1 MSGAGEAL
9 VDPAMIAEQLGELPA
24 TVVAE
29 ILAAFAADCERCARD
44 LLAATTADDTVAAG
58 RARHALRGICG
69 NFGAARLIAAAK
81 GALHNEADRAAFR
94 AVMAR
99 TLSAVGEAAARLGDQ

>member
-1 MSGAGEAL
+1 MTAPREPL
-9 VDPAMIAEQLGELPA
+9 VDHALIAEQLGDLPA
-24 TVVAE
+24 GVLAE

-44 LLAATTADDTVAAG
+44 LLAATAEGDVVAAG

-69 NFGAARLIAAAK
+69 NFGAARLIAAAE
-81 GALHNEADRAAFR
+81 GTLQNEADRAAFR

-99 TLSAVGEAAARLGDQ
+99 TLDAVGVAVVNLGGQ

>member
-1 MSGAGEAL
+1 MSGAGASLADRAL
-9 VDPAMIAEQLGELPA
+9 IAEQLGDLPA
-24 TVVAE
+24 EVVAG

-44 LLAATTADDTVAAG
+44 LLAATTAGDTVAAG

-69 NFGAARLIAAAK
+69 NFGAARLIAVAE
-81 GALHNEADRAAFR
+81 GPLHYEADRAAFR